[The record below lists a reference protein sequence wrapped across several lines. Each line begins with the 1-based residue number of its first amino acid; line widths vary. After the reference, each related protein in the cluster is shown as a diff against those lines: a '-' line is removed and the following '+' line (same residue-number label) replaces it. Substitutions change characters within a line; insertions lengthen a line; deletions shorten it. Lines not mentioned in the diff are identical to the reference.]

1 VGSDRVW
8 NVALRRLDAF
18 EMGLHSY
25 QYHQTNANV
34 GFTKNVMNHPQVTS
48 MFIIYANPTIP
59 SHDRFVAL
67 AFPHWVRNASI
78 FTYIY
83 IIYVV
88 LPSQWGFPLRMVLVE
103 DLQTFEDFP
112 WKNSTP
118 AEQR

>member
-1 VGSDRVW
+1 MGSDRVW

-83 IIYVV
+83 IYILFMLFSRANGVF
-88 LPSQWGFPLRMVLVE
+88 PSGWY
-103 DLQTFEDFP
+103 
-112 WKNSTP
+112 W
-118 AEQR
+118 